1 MDISRFKRACAGLSV
16 AAIMLTQV
24 GTAFAAYSD
33 VPSGVWYGDAVSAFT
48 DAGYL
53 DATQPRFRGG
63 DTATRAEFTKLIVML
78 NGGLLSTPPAVP
90 SFNDVPTGAWFYA
103 YMEEAAKEGW
113 VRGDNNCY
121 GTKPCNGRPNA
132 NINRAEAAALIV
144 RAFGLDST
152 GAAAQF
158 VDNPSGQ
165 WYTEGIQT
173 AADHCV
179 LQGDDST
186 GRVRPSD
193 NMNRAEM
200 VVMLHRVDQGLTFG
214 VDCGKGQVTAPAVKA
229 VMATSSTTVE
239 IEFTVAMDK
248 TSAETKANYTMS
260 GSPTVPINAAKL
272 IAKDTVELTLG
283 EEMVA
288 DHEYTMEVKDVESEA
303 GDKVSGTKTFAGYAT
318 IVKGDGE
325 LEVSLSSKNPRGDT
339 IPKGAVGVVLLSAD
353 FTASCKD
360 KVLVENLTVLHE
372 GFGESTDV
380 DGVYAA
386 VNGARVSRKR
396 TIDAQDQTADL
407 RFSSALVIDPCE
419 TVTVDLVADFNST
432 AVTASEHNFVV
443 ELPSD
448 VTSNAQ
454 AVTGNF
460 PLRGESF
467 KMAAVTSGI
476 ITITYRSVNPSQ
488 VQVGDKG
495 VVVGKFEVDADSTE
509 DQTLYSMTFEQN
521 SSASDGDVVNFAIRR
536 TDGTILTNTVAQ
548 TVGDFITM
556 VFDPP
561 FTILEGDKIT
571 LEVVGDILNGAD
583 KSIQMHFEES
593 SDLFAVGSLYGYG
606 VNGQLYGSQ
615 VSIPT
620 DNATTVTIDAG
631 EFTIGINGPSTTQ
644 YTSDS
649 NDAVLAN
656 IEFSTGG
663 EDVDIK
669 NIYMLVL
676 GQTSTG
682 AFMCEDGFGAAT
694 AAGCSGTGDTDE
706 IANMMEGVEIRNKTT
721 GRTVS
726 AVRLTTTGTSG
737 DAATAVMGEYQIYRF
752 DDFIVSGKQTWQFR
766 ADFTSNTS
774 KHPRN
779 GDKFRIYICGE
790 PTHVL
795 DSSGNLTANTATCS
809 FGGVFGAG
817 GTVTAASTS
826 YYMTVEGLSTGDKVG
841 DVRPRGDIAGNV
853 MEVIDASLTVEV
865 KALSTTE
872 SAVENAKDIN
882 LFRFE
887 AKASSAEDLLLT
899 KAVFEDSTGGTTDDN
914 ASNYSLWV
922 DTDGDRVVDT
932 VLETGIATQ
941 SDQITFA
948 ELAGGGYV
956 LPKEQTIVFEV
967 HGDVASSLQTTT
979 TLQLRFDTGTSVTYL
994 EAEKLADG
1002 TSLSGLKTNGTCAS
1016 TCDITVT
1023 TVYSTIYS
1031 LRNQGDL
1038 YVSLDSQTIGARQ
1051 LLGGTLGEPVLRVKM
1066 HAEYEDVDVT
1076 DFVLN
1081 SSGSTAASVDSL
1093 ELWLDGGTKALAVSG
1108 GCGSADVLN
1117 RMTAGSANTEASG
1130 SGTTAFCFTLD
1141 NKQLVVPKGADV
1153 KVLVR
1158 PRIKTDVNG
1167 ATSNNQFALFIDHTP
1182 ASNDSTGT
1190 GSVRARGVASS
1201 NNLVA
1206 NDGDATADGEVFIG
1220 RTAAATT
1227 NLRVIGNANFTVLSK
1242 LASITNGGAATGTVP
1257 SGADREIGAFT
1268 FTAATNGNTKDGANQ
1283 WVLSGAVFTVNATNV
1298 NMATTGFKIYNKA
1311 ASMSQNDVCTA
1322 MTTGGTTIVGTASG
1336 VFLVDCRGLIDGAT
1350 VPAGT
1355 VTAGI
1360 VNTAVDSGQSI
1371 TLTLL
1376 ANVTNTN
1383 TAASSGGSSI
1393 LQVSL
1398 NDFTN
1403 VTKQA
1408 FGQASGQSRLQWRDT
1423 DNAAN
1428 QKFQWIEYP
1437 DTAINS
1443 TTYRG

>member
-24 GTAFAAYSD
+24 STAFAAYSD

-113 VRGDNNCY
+113 VRGDGNCY
-121 GTKPCNGRPNA
+121 GSKPCYGRPIA

-165 WYTEGIQT
+165 WYTEAIQT

-186 GRVRPSD
+186 SRVRPSD

-200 VVMLHRVDQGLTFG
+200 VVMLYRVDQGLTFG
-214 VDCGKGQVTAPAVKA
+214 VDCGQGQVTVPAVKS
-229 VMATSSTTVE
+229 VTATSAVTVE
-239 IEFTVAMDK
+239 VEFTVAMDK
-248 TSAETKANYTMS
+248 VSAETKGNYTVS

-283 EEMVA
+283 EDMVA
-288 DHEYTMEVKDVESEA
+288 EHEYTLQVKDVESAA
-303 GDKVSGTKTFAGYAT
+303 GDMVSGTKTFAGYTA

-339 IPKGAVGVVLLSAD
+339 LPKGAVGVVLLSVD

-360 KVLVENLTVLHE
+360 KVEMENLTLLHE
-372 GFGESTDV
+372 GFGESVDV
-380 DGVYAA
+380 DGVYGA
-386 VNGARVSRKR
+386 VNGARVTRKR

-432 AVTASEHNFVV
+432 AVTSGEHNFVV

-454 AVTGNF
+454 SVTGNF
-460 PLRGESF
+460 PLRGQTF
-467 KMAAVTSGI
+467 RVAAVTSGI
-476 ITITYRSVNPSQ
+476 ITITYRSVNPSK

-495 VVVGKFEVDADSTE
+495 KVIGKFEVDADSTE
-509 DQTLYSMTFEQN
+509 DQTLYSMTFENN
-521 SSASDGDVVNFAIRR
+521 SSASDGDYVNIAVRR
-536 TDGTILTNTVAQ
+536 SDGTILTNTVAQ
-548 TVGDFITM
+548 SVGDFVTV

-561 FTILEGDKIT
+561 FTVLEGDKIT
-571 LEVVGDILNGAD
+571 LEIIADIMNGAD

-620 DNATTVTIDAG
+620 DNATTVAIDAG

-649 NDAVLAN
+649 NDAVFAN
-656 IEFSTGG
+656 ITFNTGG
-663 EDVDIK
+663 EDIDIK
-669 NIYMLVL
+669 NMYMLVL
-676 GQTSTG
+676 GQTATG
-682 AFMCEDGFGAAT
+682 AYMCESNGARSTACNAT
-694 AAGCSGTGDTDE
+694 EGADE
-706 IANMMEGVEIRNKTT
+706 ISDMMEGAEIRNKAT

-737 DAATAVMGEYQIYRF
+737 DGSTAVPGQFQIYRF
-752 DDFIVSGKQTWQFR
+752 DDFIVKGKQTWQFR
-766 ADFTSNTS
+766 ADFTSNS
-774 KHPRN
+774 GAHPGN

-795 DSSGNLTANTATCS
+795 DSSNNLTTNSTGCD

-817 GTVTAASTS
+817 GTVAASSTT
-826 YYMTVEGLSTGDKVG
+826 YQMTVEGLSSGDKVG
-841 DVRPRGDIAGNV
+841 DVRPRGSIAGNFQ
-853 MEVIDASLTVEV
+853 EVVDAALTVEV
-865 KALSTTE
+865 KALASTD
-872 SAVENAKDIN
+872 SAVENADDIN
-882 LFRFE
+882 LLRFE

-914 ASNYSLWV
+914 ATDYSLWV
-922 DTDGDRVVDT
+922 DSDGDRVVDM
-932 VLETGIATQ
+932 VLENGVSAQ
-941 SDQITFA
+941 SDQITFT
-948 ELAGGGYV
+948 ELATGGYI
-956 LPKEQTIVFEV
+956 LPKEQTVVFEV
-967 HGDVASSLQTTT
+967 HGKVASSLQTVT

-1002 TSLSGLKTNGTCAS
+1002 TSLSGIKTNGTCS
-1016 TCDITVT
+1016 TTCDITVT
-1023 TVYSTIYS
+1023 TVASTIFS

-1038 YVSLDSQTIGARQ
+1038 FVSLDSQTIGARQ
-1051 LLGGTLGEPVLRVKM
+1051 LLAGTLGEPVLRVKL
-1066 HAEYEDVDVT
+1066 HAEYEDIDVT
-1076 DFVLN
+1076 DFVVN

-1093 ELWLDGGTKALAVSG
+1093 ELWLDGGTQALAVSG

-1117 RMTAGSANTEASG
+1117 KNYLPGSG
-1130 SGTTAFCFTLD
+1130 SGTTAFCFTMD
-1141 NKQLVVPKGADV
+1141 NKQLVVPRGTDV

-1158 PRIKTDVNG
+1158 PRIKTDVTG
-1167 ATSNNQFALFIDHTP
+1167 ATSNNLFALFIDHTP
-1182 ASNDSTGT
+1182 ASNDATGT

-1201 NNLVA
+1201 NNLA
-1206 NDGDATADGEVFIG
+1206 KNDEDGTAEGEVFIG
-1220 RTAAATT
+1220 VTSAAA
-1227 NLRVIGNANFTVLSK
+1227 NVRVIGNANFTVLSK

-1268 FTAATNGNTKDGANQ
+1268 FTAATNSNTKDGTNQ
-1283 WVLSGAVFTVNATNV
+1283 WVLSGAIFTVNGTNV

-1311 ASMSQNDVCTA
+1311 ASQSQNVACTSR
-1322 MTTGGTTIVGTASG
+1322 TTAGTAIVGTASG
-1336 VFLVDCRGLIDGAT
+1336 VFLVDCRGLIAAT
-1350 VPAGT
+1350 T
-1355 VTAGI
+1355 L
-1360 VNTAVDSGQSI
+1360 NTAVDSGQSI
-1371 TLTLL
+1371 TLVLL
-1376 ANVTNTN
+1376 ANVTNSN
-1383 TAASSGGSSI
+1383 SAAGVGGSSI
-1393 LQVSL
+1393 LQASL

-1403 VTKQA
+1403 VTKRI
-1408 FGQASGQSRLQWRDT
+1408 FGQASGESRLQWRDT
-1423 DNAAN
+1423 DNTVT
-1428 QKFQWIEYP
+1428 QKFEWVEYP

>member
-24 GTAFAAYSD
+24 GTVFAAYSD

-113 VRGDNNCY
+113 VRGDGNCY
-121 GTKPCNGRPNA
+121 GSKPCYGRPNA

-165 WYTEGIQT
+165 WYTEAIQT
-173 AADHCV
+173 SADHCV

-200 VVMLHRVDQGLTFG
+200 VVMLYRVDQGLTFG
-214 VDCGKGQVTAPAVKA
+214 VDCGQGQVTAPAVKS
-229 VMATSSTTVE
+229 VMATSAVTVE
-239 IEFTVAMDK
+239 VEFTVAMDK
-248 TSAETKANYTMS
+248 TSAEDAGKYTVS
-260 GSPTVPINAAKL
+260 GSPAVPINAAKL

-283 EEMVA
+283 EDMVA
-288 DHEYTMEVKDVESEA
+288 EHEYTLQVKDVESEA
-303 GDKVSGTKTFAGYAT
+303 GDMISSTKTFKGYAA

-339 IPKGAVGVVLLSAD
+339 LPKGAVGVVLLSAD

-360 KVLVENLTVLHE
+360 KVEVENLTLLHE
-372 GFGESTDV
+372 GFGVSTDI
-380 DGVYAA
+380 DGVYGA
-386 VNGARVSRKR
+386 VNGARVTRKR
-396 TIDAQDQTADL
+396 TIDSQDQTADL

-432 AVTASEHNFVV
+432 ATTSGEHNFVV

-454 AVTGNF
+454 SVTGNF

-467 KMAAVTSGI
+467 KVAAVTSGI
-476 ITITYRSVNPSQ
+476 ITITYRSVNPTK
-488 VQVGDKG
+488 VQVGDRG
-495 VVVGKFEVDADSTE
+495 VVIGKFEIDADSTE
-509 DQTLYSMTFEQN
+509 DQTLYSMTFENN
-521 SSASDGDVVNFAIRR
+521 SSASDGDYVNIAVRR

-548 TVGDFITM
+548 TVGDFVTV

-561 FTILEGDKIT
+561 FTVLEGDKIT
-571 LEVVGDILNGAD
+571 LEIVSDIVAGAD

-620 DNATTVTIDAG
+620 DNATTVAIDAG

-649 NDAVLAN
+649 NDAVFAN
-656 IEFSTGG
+656 IEFNTGG
-663 EDVDIK
+663 ENIDIK
-669 NIYMLVL
+669 NMYMLVL
-676 GQTSTG
+676 GQTATG
-682 AFMCEDGFGAAT
+682 AFMCESNGARSTACNAT
-694 AAGCSGTGDTDE
+694 EGADE
-706 IANMMEGVEIRNKTT
+706 ISDMMEGVEIRNKAT

-737 DAATAVMGEYQIYRF
+737 NGATAVPGQFQIYRF
-752 DDFIVSGKQTWQFR
+752 DDFVIKGKETWQFR
-766 ADFTSNTS
+766 ADFTSNS
-774 KHPRN
+774 SAHPGN
-779 GDKFRIYICGE
+779 GDKFRIFICGE

-795 DSSGNLTANTATCS
+795 DTSNNLTTNSTGCD

-817 GTVTAASTS
+817 GTVTASSTTYQMS
-826 YYMTVEGLSTGDKVG
+826 VEGLSSGDKVG
-841 DVRPRGDIAGNV
+841 DVRPRGSIAGNFQ
-853 MEVIDASLTVEV
+853 EVVDASLTVEV
-865 KALSTTE
+865 KALATTD

-882 LFRFE
+882 LLRFE

-914 ASNYSLWV
+914 ATNYALWV

-932 VLETGIATQ
+932 VLENGVSTQ
-941 SDQITFA
+941 SDQITFS

-956 LPKEQTIVFEV
+956 LPKEQTVVFEV
-967 HGDVASSLQTTT
+967 HGDVASSLQTVT
-979 TLQLRFDTGTSVTYL
+979 TLQLRFDTGSSVTYL
-994 EAEKLADG
+994 ESEKFSDG
-1002 TSLSGLKTNGTCAS
+1002 TSLSGLKTNGTCSS

-1023 TVYSTIYS
+1023 TTPSTIFS
-1031 LRNQGDL
+1031 LRSQGDL

-1051 LLGGTLGEPVLRVKM
+1051 LLAGTLGEPVLRVKL

-1076 DFVLN
+1076 DFVVN

-1093 ELWLDGGTKALAVSG
+1093 ELWLDGGTQALAVSG

-1117 RMTAGSANTEASG
+1117 RMTSGSANTEASG
-1130 SGTTAFCFTLD
+1130 SGTTAFCFTMD
-1141 NKQLVVPKGADV
+1141 NKQLVVPRGADV

-1158 PRIKTDVNG
+1158 PRVKNDVSG
-1167 ATSNNQFALFIDHTP
+1167 GTSNNLFALFIDHTP
-1182 ASNDSTGT
+1182 ASNDATGT

-1201 NNLVA
+1201 NNLGK
-1206 NDGDATADGEVFIG
+1206 NDGDSTAEGEIFIG
-1220 RTAAATT
+1220 RTSVNAT
-1227 NLRVIGNANFTVLSK
+1227 NLRVVGNANFTVLSK

-1257 SGADREIGAFT
+1257 TGVDREIGAFT
-1268 FTAATNGNTKDGANQ
+1268 FTAATNSNTKDGTNQ
-1283 WVLSGAVFTVNATNV
+1283 VVLSGAIFTVNATNV
-1298 NMATTGFKIYNKA
+1298 EMATAANSFKIYNKA
-1311 ASMSQNDVCTA
+1311 ASQSQFASCTPYSTA
-1322 MTTGGTTIVGTASG
+1322 GAAIVGGTVGSG
-1336 VFLVDCRGLIDGAT
+1336 VFLVDCRGLVANT
-1350 VPAGT
+1350 S
-1355 VTAGI
+1355 

-1371 TLTLL
+1371 TLVLL
-1376 ANVTNTN
+1376 ANVTDANS
-1383 TAASSGGSSI
+1383 AAGVGGSSI

-1403 VTKQA
+1403 VTKSIV
-1408 FGQASGQSRLQWRDT
+1408 GQASGESRIQWRDT
-1423 DNAAN
+1423 DNTVT
-1428 QKFQWIEYP
+1428 QKFQWVEYP
-1437 DTAINS
+1437 DTAVNS

>member
-16 AAIMLTQV
+16 AAMLLTQV

-33 VPSGVWYGDAVSAFT
+33 VPSGVWYGEAVSAFT

-121 GTKPCNGRPNA
+121 GSKPCNARPNA
-132 NINRAEAAALIV
+132 NINRAEAASLIV

-152 GAAAQF
+152 GSAPQF

-165 WYTEGIQT
+165 WYTESIQT

-214 VDCGKGQVTAPAVKA
+214 VDCGKGQVVTPAVKS
-229 VMATSSTTVE
+229 VVATSSTTVE
-239 IEFTVAMDK
+239 VEFSVAVAKASAEDK
-248 TSAETKANYTMS
+248 TKYTMS

-288 DHEYTMEVKDVESEA
+288 DHEYTMQVKDVESEA
-303 GDKVSGTKTFAGYAT
+303 GDKISGTKTFKGYAA
-318 IVKGDGE
+318 IAKGEGE

-339 IPKGAVGVVLLSAD
+339 LPKGAVGVVLLSAD

-360 KVLVENLTVLHE
+360 KVQVENLTVLHE

-386 VNGARVSRKR
+386 VNGARVTRKR

-419 TVTVDLVADFNST
+419 TVTVDLVADFSST
-432 AVTASEHNFVV
+432 ATTSAEHNFVV

-448 VTSNAQ
+448 VSSNAK

-460 PLRGESF
+460 PLRGETF
-467 KMAAVTSGI
+467 KIAAVTSGI
-476 ITITYRSVNPSQ
+476 ISITYRSVNPSQ

-495 VVVGKFEVDADSTE
+495 VVIGKFEVDADSTE
-509 DQTLYSMTFEQN
+509 DQTLYSMTFEQA
-521 SSASDGDVVNFAIRR
+521 SSASDGDFVNIAVRR

-548 TVGDFITM
+548 TVGDFVTL

-571 LEVVGDILNGAD
+571 LEVVADVVNGAD

-615 VSIPT
+615 ISIPT
-620 DNATTVTIDAG
+620 DNPTTVTIDAG
-631 EFTIGINGPSTTQ
+631 EFTIGINGPATTQ
-644 YTSDS
+644 YTSDT

-656 IEFSTGG
+656 VEFSTGG
-663 EDVDIK
+663 EDIDIK
-669 NIYMLVL
+669 TLYVLVH
-676 GQTSTG
+676 GSTSTG
-682 AFMCEDGFGAAT
+682 GYMCDNGGAAAT
-694 AAGCSGTGDTDE
+694 AAACTATTTDTE
-706 IANMMEGVEIRNKTT
+706 TIQSMMEGVELRNRTT
-721 GRTVS
+721 GRTVTGVRMTGS
-726 AVRLTTTGTSG
+726 ADSG
-737 DAATAVMGEYQIYRF
+737 DAASGNPGEYQIYRF
-752 DDFIVSGKQTWQFR
+752 DDFVVKGKETWQFR
-766 ADFTSNTS
+766 VDFVSVSGT
-774 KHPRN
+774 HPRN

-795 DSSGNLTANTATCS
+795 DTANNLATNTATCT
-809 FGGVFGAG
+809 FGS
-817 GTVTAASTS
+817 TITASTS
-826 YYMTVEGLSTGDKVG
+826 YYMQVEGLSTGDKVG

-865 KALSTTE
+865 KALATSET
-872 SAVENAKDIN
+872 AVENAKDIN
-882 LFRFE
+882 LLRFE
-887 AKASSAEDLLLT
+887 AKASSAEDLLFT
-899 KAVFEDSTGGTTDDN
+899 KAVFEADSGSLVN
-914 ASNYSLWV
+914 VNNYALWV

-932 VLETGIATQ
+932 VLENGVATQ
-941 SDQITFA
+941 SSQVTFS

-956 LPKEQTIVFEV
+956 LPKEQTVVFEV
-967 HGDVASSLQTTT
+967 HGDVASSLTGND
-979 TLQLRFDTGTSVTYL
+979 LRLAFDTGSTVTYI

-1002 TSLSGLKTNGTCAS
+1002 TSLSGLKTNGTCAT

-1023 TVYSTIYS
+1023 TAKSTNFT
-1031 LRNQGDL
+1031 LRAQGDL
-1038 YVSLDSQTIGARQ
+1038 FVSLDSQTIGARQ

-1066 HAEYEDVDVT
+1066 HAEYEDIDVT
-1076 DFVLN
+1076 DMVIN

-1093 ELWLDGGTKALAVSG
+1093 EIWLDGATKALAVSG
-1108 GCGSADVLN
+1108 GCGSADVLQN
-1117 RMTAGSANTEASG
+1117 NAGGATVTT
-1130 SGTTAFCFTLD
+1130 TTAFCFTMD
-1141 NKQLVVPKGADV
+1141 NKQLVVPKGSDV
-1153 KVLVR
+1153 RLQIR
-1158 PRIKTDVNG
+1158 PRIKTDVSG
-1167 ATSNNQFALFIDHTP
+1167 ATSNNMFALFIDHTP
-1182 ASNDSTGT
+1182 ASNDATGT

-1201 NNLVA
+1201 NNLSA
-1206 NDGDATADGEVFIG
+1206 NGGNTSADGEVFIG
-1220 RTAAATT
+1220 RTAAAAT
-1227 NLRVIGNANFTVLSK
+1227 NTRVIGNANFTVLSK
-1242 LASITNGGAATGTVP
+1242 LATITNGGAATGTVP
-1257 SGADREIGAFT
+1257 SGADREVGAFT
-1268 FTAATNGNTKDGANQ
+1268 LTAATNSNTKDGTNQ

-1298 NMATTGFKIYNKA
+1298 NMASTGFKIYNKA
-1311 ASMSQNDVCTA
+1311 ASMSQSTSCSA
-1322 MTTGGTTIVGTASG
+1322 YTTGGTAIVGTASG
-1336 VFLVDCRGLIDGAT
+1336 VFLVNCSNLAAST
-1350 VPAGT
+1350 S
-1355 VTAGI
+1355 VT
-1360 VNTAVDSGQSI
+1360 NTAIDSGQSI
-1371 TLTLL
+1371 TLVLL

-1403 VTKQA
+1403 VTKKS
-1408 FGQASGQSRLQWRDT
+1408 FDQASGNSRIQWNDK
-1423 DNAAN
+1423 DNASTTT
-1428 QKFQWIEYP
+1428 FTWVEYP
-1437 DTAINS
+1437 DTAVNS

>member
-121 GTKPCNGRPNA
+121 GSKPCNARPNA
-132 NINRAEAAALIV
+132 NINRAEAASLIV

-165 WYTEGIQT
+165 WYTESIQT

-214 VDCGKGQVTAPAVKA
+214 VDCGKGQVTAPAVKS

-239 IEFTVAMDK
+239 VEFTVAMDK

-260 GSPTVPINAAKL
+260 GSPTVPLNAAKL

-288 DHEYTMEVKDVESEA
+288 DHEYTMAVKDVESEA
-303 GDKVSGTKTFAGYAT
+303 GDKVSGTKTFKGYAT

-339 IPKGAVGVVLLSAD
+339 LPKGAVGVVLLSAD

-360 KVLVENLTVLHE
+360 KVQVENLTVLHE

-454 AVTGNF
+454 SVTGNF
-460 PLRGESF
+460 PLRGETF

-476 ITITYRSVNPSQ
+476 MTITYRSVNPSQ

-495 VVVGKFEVDADSTE
+495 VVIGKFEVDADSTE

-521 SSASDGDVVNFAIRR
+521 SSASDGDFVNIAVRR

-561 FTILEGDKIT
+561 FTVLEGDKIT
-571 LEVVGDILNGAD
+571 LEIVADILNGAD

-615 VSIPT
+615 VAIPT
-620 DNATTVTIDAG
+620 DNASTVTIDAG
-631 EFTIGINGPSTTQ
+631 EFTIGINGPATTQ

-663 EDVDIK
+663 EDIDIK
-669 NIYMLVL
+669 NLYILVH
-676 GQTSTG
+676 GTTSTG
-682 AFMCEDGFGAAT
+682 GYMCLAGGSHST
-694 AAGCSGTGDTDE
+694 AASCDPDAGDTDTST
-706 IANMMEGVEIRNKTT
+706 IQSQMEGVEIRNKTT
-721 GRTVS
+721 GRTVTG
-726 AVRLTTTGTSG
+726 VRLTTSAASG
-737 DAATAVMGEYQIYRF
+737 DAAATNPGEFQIYRF
-752 DDFIVSGKQTWQFR
+752 DDFVVKGKETWQFR
-766 ADFTSNTS
+766 ADFISNSGT
-774 KHPRN
+774 HPRN

-790 PTHVL
+790 PTQVL
-795 DSSGNLTANTATCS
+795 DTSNNLTTNTSTCS
-809 FGGVFGAG
+809 FGDTITGV
-817 GTVTAASTS
+817 TT
-826 YYMTVEGLSTGDKVG
+826 YQMTVEGLTTGDKVG

-853 MEVIDASLTVEV
+853 MEVIDATLTVEV
-865 KALSTTE
+865 KALSTAET
-872 SAVENAKDIN
+872 AVENAKDIN

-887 AKASSAEDLLLT
+887 AKASSAEDLLFT
-899 KAVFEDSTGGTTDDN
+899 KAVFESDSGSLVN
-914 ASNYSLWV
+914 VNNYALWV

-932 VLETGIATQ
+932 VLENGVATQ
-941 SDQITFA
+941 SSQVTFA

-967 HGDVASSLQTTT
+967 HGDVASSLTGND
-979 TLQLRFDTGTSVTYL
+979 LRIAFDTGSTVTYV

-1002 TSLSGLKTNGTCAS
+1002 TSLSGIKTNGVCSS

-1023 TVYSTIYS
+1023 TVKSTNYT

-1038 YVSLDSQTIGARQ
+1038 FVSLGSQTIGARQ
-1051 LLGGTLGEPVLRVKM
+1051 VLGGTLGEPVLRIKF
-1066 HAEYEDVDVT
+1066 HGEYEDIDVT
-1076 DFVLN
+1076 DLVLN

-1093 ELWLDGGTKALAVSG
+1093 ELWMDGGTKAVAVSG

-1117 RMTAGSANTEASG
+1117 RLTSNPGPASAT
-1130 SGTTAFCFTLD
+1130 GTTAFCFTMD
-1141 NKQLVVPKGADV
+1141 NKQLVVPKGTDV
-1153 KVLVR
+1153 NVLVR
-1158 PRIKTDVNG
+1158 PRIKTDVTG
-1167 ATSNNQFALFIDHTP
+1167 ATSNNKFSFFIDHTP

-1201 NNLVA
+1201 NNLIA
-1206 NDGDATADGEVFIG
+1206 NNANTTADGEVFIG
-1220 RTAAATT
+1220 LTSAATANT
-1227 NLRVIGNANFTVLSK
+1227 RQVNGNVNFTVLSK

-1257 SGADREIGAFT
+1257 SGADREIAAFT
-1268 FTAATNGNTKDGANQ
+1268 FTAATNSNSKDGANQ

-1298 NMATTGFKIYNKA
+1298 NMNTTGFKVYNKA
-1311 ASMSQNDVCTA
+1311 ASMSQSASCTSYS
-1322 MTTGGTTIVGTASG
+1322 TTGVAVVGTASG
-1336 VFLVDCRGLIDGAT
+1336 VFLVNCTNLSAST
-1350 VPAGT
+1350 SV
-1355 VTAGI
+1355 

-1371 TLTLL
+1371 TLVLL

-1403 VTKQA
+1403 VTKKLN
-1408 FGQASGQSRLQWRDT
+1408 GEASGNSRIEWNDK
-1423 DNAAN
+1423 DNASTST
-1428 QKFQWIEYP
+1428 FTWVEYP
-1437 DTAINS
+1437 DTAVNS

>member
-16 AAIMLTQV
+16 AAMMLTQV

-33 VPSGVWYGDAVSAFT
+33 VPSGVWYKDAVSAFT

-53 DATQPRFRGG
+53 DATQARFRGG

-121 GTKPCNGRPNA
+121 GTKPCNARPNA
-132 NINRAEAAALIV
+132 NINRAEAASLIV
-144 RAFGLDST
+144 RAFGLEST

-165 WYTEGIQT
+165 WYTESIQT
-173 AADHCV
+173 AADNCV

-214 VDCGKGQVTAPAVKA
+214 VDCGKGQVTAPAVKS

-239 IEFTVAMDK
+239 VEFTVAMDK
-248 TSAETKANYTMS
+248 ASAETKANYTMS

-288 DHEYTMEVKDVESEA
+288 EHEYTMAVKDVESEA
-303 GDKVSGTKTFAGYAT
+303 GDKVSGTKTFTGYAT

-339 IPKGAVGVVLLSAD
+339 IPKGAVGVVLLSTD

-360 KVLVENLTVLHE
+360 KVEVENLTVLHE
-372 GFGESTDV
+372 GFGESTDI

-396 TIDAQDQTADL
+396 TIDAQDQTAEL

-432 AVTASEHNFVV
+432 ATTASEHNFVV

-460 PLRGESF
+460 PLRGETF

-521 SSASDGDVVNFAIRR
+521 GSASDGDVANLAVRR
-536 TDGTILTNTVAQ
+536 TDGTVLTNTVAQ

-561 FTILEGDKIT
+561 FTVLEGDKIT
-571 LEVVGDILNGAD
+571 LEIVADILNGAD
-583 KSIQMHFEES
+583 SGIQLHFEES

-656 IEFSTGG
+656 VEFSTGG

-669 NIYMLVL
+669 NLYMLVL
-676 GQTSTG
+676 GQSSTG
-682 AFMCEDGFGAAT
+682 AYMCSTSGNGSVCGTPAT
-694 AAGCSGTGDTDE
+694 
-706 IANMMEGVEIRNKTT
+706 IASMMEGVEIRNKTT

-737 DAATAVMGEYQIYRF
+737 NAATAVKGQYQIYRF
-752 DDFIVSGKQTWQFR
+752 DDFVISGKQTWQFR
-766 ADFTSNTS
+766 VDFTSNTGA
-774 KHPRN
+774 HPYN

-790 PTHVL
+790 PTHIL
-795 DSSGNLTANTATCS
+795 DSGNLTANTATCS

-826 YYMTVEGLSTGDKVG
+826 YYMTVEGLSTGDNVG
-841 DVRPRGDIAGNV
+841 DVRPRGDIAGNI

-872 SAVENAKDIN
+872 AAVENAKDIN

-956 LPKEQTIVFEV
+956 LPKEQTVVFEV
-967 HGDVASSLQTTT
+967 HGDVASSLQTVA
-979 TLQLRFDTGTSVTYL
+979 TLQLRFDTGASVTYL
-994 EAEKLADG
+994 EAEKLTDG
-1002 TSLSGLKTNGTCAS
+1002 TSLSGLKTNGTCS
-1016 TCDITVT
+1016 TTCDITVT
-1023 TVYSTIYS
+1023 TAYSTIFS

-1066 HAEYEDVDVT
+1066 HAEYEDIDVT

-1081 SSGSTAASVDSL
+1081 SSGSTAASVDSV

-1108 GCGSADVLN
+1108 GCGSADVLSKN
-1117 RMTAGSANTEASG
+1117 YVPNVTA
-1130 SGTTAFCFTLD
+1130 SGTTAFCFTMD

-1153 KVLVR
+1153 KILVR
-1158 PRIKTDVNG
+1158 PRMKTDVTG
-1167 ATSNNQFALFIDHTP
+1167 ATSGNPFALFIDHT
-1182 ASNDSTGT
+1182 ATSNDSTGT

-1201 NNLVA
+1201 NNLIA
-1206 NDGDATADGEVFIG
+1206 NDGDSTADGEVFIG

-1227 NLRVIGNANFTVLSK
+1227 NLRVVGNINFTVLSK

-1257 SGADREIGAFT
+1257 SGADREIGALT
-1268 FTAATNGNTKDGANQ
+1268 FTAATNGNTKDGTNQ
-1283 WVLSGAVFTVNATNV
+1283 WVLSGAIFTVNGTNV
-1298 NMATTGFKIYNKA
+1298 NMGATGFKLYNKA
-1311 ASMSQNDVCTA
+1311 ASMSQNVACTPR
-1322 MTTGGTTIVGTASG
+1322 TTAGAAITATASG
-1336 VFLVDCRGLIDGAT
+1336 VFLVDCRGLVGSVTNT
-1350 VPAGT
+1350 V
-1355 VTAGI
+1355 
-1360 VNTAVDSGQSI
+1360 VDSGQSI
-1371 TLTLL
+1371 TLVLL

-1398 NDFTN
+1398 NDFTT
-1403 VTKQA
+1403 VTKGS
-1408 FGQASGQSRLQWRDT
+1408 FGQASGESRLQWRDT
-1423 DNAAN
+1423 DSATAAHAGL
-1428 QKFQWIEYP
+1428 FQWVEYP
-1437 DTAINS
+1437 DTAVNS

>member
-33 VPSGVWYGDAVSAFT
+33 VPSGVWYKDAVEAFV

-53 DATQPRFRGG
+53 DATQARFRGG

-121 GTKPCNGRPNA
+121 GSKPCYGRPNS

-144 RAFGLDST
+144 RAFGLEST
-152 GAAAQF
+152 GSAAQF

-165 WYTEGIQT
+165 WYTEPIQT

-214 VDCGKGQVTAPAVKA
+214 VDCGQGQVTAPAIKS
-229 VMATSSTTVE
+229 VMATSATTVE
-239 IEFTVAMDK
+239 VEFTVAMQKASSEDK
-248 TSAETKANYTMS
+248 TNYTVS
-260 GSPTVPINAAKL
+260 GSPVVPINAAKL

-288 DHEYTMEVKDVESEA
+288 EHEYTLEVKDVESED
-303 GDKVSGTKTFAGYAT
+303 GDMVSGTRTFDGYAA

-339 IPKGAVGVVLLSAD
+339 VPKGAVGVVLLSTD

-360 KVLVENLTVLHE
+360 KVEVENLTVLHE

-386 VNGARVSRKR
+386 VNGARVTRKR

-432 AVTASEHNFVV
+432 ATTAAEHNFVV

-454 AVTGNF
+454 EVTGNF
-460 PLRGESF
+460 PLRGETF
-467 KMAAVTSGI
+467 KIAAITSGI

-495 VVVGKFEVDADSTE
+495 VVIGKFEVDADSTE
-509 DQTLYSMTFEQN
+509 DQTLYSMTFENN
-521 SSASDGDVVNFAIRR
+521 SSASDGDFVNVAVRR
-536 TDGTILTNTVAQ
+536 TDGTVLTNTVAQ
-548 TVGDFITM
+548 TVGDFITL

-561 FTILEGDKIT
+561 FTVLEGDKIT
-571 LEVVGDILNGAD
+571 LEIVADILNGAD

-631 EFTIGINGPSTTQ
+631 EFTIGINGPSTAQ
-644 YTSDS
+644 YTSDT

-656 IEFSTGG
+656 IEFNTGG
-663 EDVDIK
+663 EDIDIK

-682 AFMCEDGFGAAT
+682 AYMCENNGARGAAT
-694 AAGCSGTGDTDE
+694 VCNDTEGADE
-706 IANMMEGVEIRNKTT
+706 ISDMMEGIEIRNKTT
-721 GRTVS
+721 GRAVS
-726 AVRLTTTGTSG
+726 GVRLTATGGSG
-737 DAATAVMGEYQIYRF
+737 NAATAVMGQYQIYRF
-752 DDFIVSGKQTWQFR
+752 DDFVVKGKETWQFR
-766 ADFTSNTS
+766 ADFTSVS
-774 KHPRN
+774 GGHPGN

-795 DSSGNLTANTATCS
+795 DSNNNLATNTATCS

-817 GTVTAASTS
+817 GTVTAASSS
-826 YYMTVEGLSTGDKVG
+826 YYMTVEGISTGDKVG

-865 KALSTTE
+865 KAIAASD
-872 SAVENAKDIN
+872 SAVENAKDLN

-887 AKASSAEDLLLT
+887 AKASSAEDLLFT
-899 KAVFEDSTGGTTDDN
+899 KAVFEADVGTLNDAN
-914 ASNYSLWV
+914 NYSLWV

-932 VLETGIATQ
+932 VLETGVANQ
-941 SDQITFA
+941 SSQVTFS

-956 LPKEQTIVFEV
+956 LPKEQTVVFEV
-967 HGDVASSLQTTT
+967 HGDIASSITGTN
-979 TLQLRFDTGTSVTYL
+979 LRISFDTGATVTYI
-994 EAEKLADG
+994 ESEKLADG
-1002 TSLSGLKTNGTCAS
+1002 TSLSGIKTNGVCS
-1016 TCDITVT
+1016 GSCDITVT
-1023 TVYSTIYS
+1023 TVKSTNYA

-1038 YVSLDSQTIGARQ
+1038 FVSLDSQTIGARQ
-1051 LLGGTLGEPVLRVKM
+1051 LLGGTLGEPVLRIKM
-1066 HAEYEDVDVT
+1066 HAEFEDIDVT
-1076 DFVLN
+1076 DLIIN

-1093 ELWLDGGTKALAVSG
+1093 EIWLEGATQAAAVSG

-1117 RMTAGSANTEASG
+1117 KNYTPYTSA

-1141 NKQLVVPKGADV
+1141 NKQLVVPRGEDV

-1167 ATSNNQFALFIDHTP
+1167 ASSGNFYAFFIDHTP

-1201 NNLVA
+1201 NNLTA
-1206 NDGDATADGEVFIG
+1206 NDGDASAEGEVFIG
-1220 RTAAATT
+1220 RTSANAT
-1227 NLRVIGNANFTVLSK
+1227 NVRVSGNYNETVLAKIST
-1242 LASITNGGAATGTVP
+1242 ITNGGAATGTVP

-1268 FTAATNGNTKDGANQ
+1268 FTAATNGNTKDGTNQ
-1283 WVLSGAVFTVNATNV
+1283 WVLSGAVFTVNGTNV

-1311 ASMSQNDVCTA
+1311 TSQSTA
-1322 MTTGGTTIVGTASG
+1322 MACQGYNTSGTALVGTASG
-1336 VFLVDCRGLIDGAT
+1336 VFLVNCAGLSAT
-1350 VPAGT
+1350 T
-1355 VTAGI
+1355 TT
-1360 VNTAVDSGQSI
+1360 VNTAVDSGQAI
-1371 TLTLL
+1371 TLVLL

-1403 VTKQA
+1403 VTKKLNGEA
-1408 FGQASGQSRLQWRDT
+1408 TGNSRIEWNDKDNADT
-1423 DNAAN
+1423 DT
-1428 QKFQWIEYP
+1428 FTWVEYP
-1437 DTAINS
+1437 DSAINS

>member
-33 VPSGVWYGDAVSAFT
+33 VPSGVWYKDAVSAFT

-121 GTKPCNGRPNA
+121 GNKPCNARPNS
-132 NINRAEAAALIV
+132 NINRAEAASLIV

-239 IEFTVAMDK
+239 VEFTVAMKKASAEDK
-248 TSAETKANYTMS
+248 TNFTMT

-288 DHEYTMEVKDVESEA
+288 DHEYTMAVKDVESED
-303 GDKVSGTKTFAGYAT
+303 GDTVSGTKTFKGYAT

-339 IPKGAVGVVLLSAD
+339 LPKGAVGVVLLSAD

-360 KVLVENLTVLHE
+360 KVEMENLTVLHE
-372 GFGESTDV
+372 GFGESTDI

-386 VNGARVSRKR
+386 VNGARVTRKR

-419 TVTVDLVADFNST
+419 TVTVDLVADFSST
-432 AVTASEHNFVV
+432 AVTASEHDFVV

-448 VTSNAQ
+448 VTSNA
-454 AVTGNF
+454 ASVTGNF
-460 PLRGESF
+460 PLRGETF

-495 VVVGKFEVDADSTE
+495 VVIGKFEVDADSTE

-521 SSASDGDVVNFAIRR
+521 SSASDGDFVNIAVRR
-536 TDGTILTNTVAQ
+536 TDGTVLTNTVAQ
-548 TVGDFITM
+548 TVGDFITL

-571 LEVVGDILNGAD
+571 LEVVADILNGSD

-615 VSIPT
+615 VAIPT
-620 DNATTVTIDAG
+620 DNASTVTIDAG
-631 EFTIGINGPSTTQ
+631 EFTIGINGPATTQ

-663 EDVDIK
+663 EDIDIK
-669 NIYMLVL
+669 NLYILVH
-676 GQTSTG
+676 GTTSTG
-682 AFMCEDGFGAAT
+682 GYMCLAGGSATTAAACDAT
-694 AAGCSGTGDTDE
+694 AGATDTST
-706 IANMMEGVEIRNKTT
+706 IQSQMEGIEIRNKTT
-721 GRTVS
+721 GRTVTG
-726 AVRLTTTGTSG
+726 VRLTTSAASG
-737 DAATAVMGEYQIYRF
+737 DAAAANPGEFQIYRF
-752 DDFIVSGKQTWQFR
+752 DDFVVKGKETWQFR
-766 ADFTSNTS
+766 ADFVSNSGT
-774 KHPRN
+774 HPRN

-790 PTHVL
+790 PTQVL
-795 DSSGNLTANTATCS
+795 DTANNLSTNASTCS
-809 FGGVFGAG
+809 FGSVITGV
-817 GTVTAASTS
+817 TT
-826 YYMTVEGLSTGDKVG
+826 YQMIVEGLTTGDKVG

-853 MEVIDASLTVEV
+853 MEVIDATLTVEV
-865 KALSTTE
+865 KALSTSET
-872 SAVENAKDIN
+872 AVENAKDIN

-887 AKASSAEDLLLT
+887 AKASSAEDLLFT
-899 KAVFEDSTGGTTDDN
+899 KAVFESDSGSLVN
-914 ASNYSLWV
+914 VNNYALWV

-932 VLETGIATQ
+932 VLENGVATQ
-941 SDQITFA
+941 SSQVTFA
-948 ELAGGGYV
+948 EMAGGGYV

-967 HGDVASSLQTTT
+967 HGDVASSLTGND
-979 TLQLRFDTGTSVTYL
+979 LRIAFDTGSTVTYV

-1002 TSLSGLKTNGTCAS
+1002 TSLSGIKTNGVCSS
-1016 TCDITVT
+1016 TCDVTVT
-1023 TVYSTIYS
+1023 TVKSTNYT

-1051 LLGGTLGEPVLRVKM
+1051 LLGGTLGEPVLRIKF
-1066 HAEYEDVDVT
+1066 HGEYEDIDVT
-1076 DFVLN
+1076 DMVLN

-1093 ELWLDGGTKALAVSG
+1093 ELWLDGATKALAVSG

-1117 RMTAGSANTEASG
+1117 RLTSGFPGALASG
-1130 SGTTAFCFTLD
+1130 SGTSAFCFTMD
-1141 NKQLVVPKGADV
+1141 NKQLVVPKGTDV

-1158 PRIKTDVNG
+1158 PRIKTDVTG
-1167 ATSNNQFALFIDHTP
+1167 ATSNNQFSFFIDHTA

-1190 GSVRARGVASS
+1190 GSVRARGTASS

-1206 NDGDATADGEVFIG
+1206 NNGNTTADGEVFIG
-1220 RTAAATT
+1220 LTAAAAANTRQV
-1227 NLRVIGNANFTVLSK
+1227 NGNVNFTVLSK

-1257 SGADREIGAFT
+1257 SGVDREVGAFT
-1268 FTAATNGNTKDGANQ
+1268 LTAATNSNSKDGTNQ

-1298 NMATTGFKIYNKA
+1298 EMATAANSFKIYNKA
-1311 ASMSQNDVCTA
+1311 ASQSQFVGCTPYSTA
-1322 MTTGGTTIVGTASG
+1322 GAAIVGGTVGSG
-1336 VFLVDCRGLIDGAT
+1336 VFLVDCRGLVGSA
-1350 VPAGT
+1350 
-1355 VTAGI
+1355 

-1371 TLTLL
+1371 TLVLL
-1376 ANVTNTN
+1376 ANVTDAN
-1383 TAASSGGSSI
+1383 TAAGLGGSSI
-1393 LQVSL
+1393 LQISL

-1403 VTKQA
+1403 VTKSQ

-1423 DNAAN
+1423 DNAAS
-1428 QKFQWIEYP
+1428 QKFQWVEYP
-1437 DTAINS
+1437 DTAVNS